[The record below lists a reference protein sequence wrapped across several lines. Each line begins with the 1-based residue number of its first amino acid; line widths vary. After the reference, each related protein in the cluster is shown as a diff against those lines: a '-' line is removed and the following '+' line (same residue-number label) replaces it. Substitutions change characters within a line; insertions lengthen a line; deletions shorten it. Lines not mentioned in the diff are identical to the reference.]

1 MGTGGKSFVK
11 GATAGKTGRAA
22 LDLTAE
28 RTRLARLQADR
39 LAMENDLR
47 RGDLV
52 EVSAVRER
60 WDAVAGIVKRR
71 LLAISSKL
79 APRLLGLRSP
89 AEVKTIIDSEVYAAL
104 EELSSGGVKPNRAK
118 RRAKR

>member
-1 MGTGGKSFVK
+1 
-11 GATAGKTGRAA
+11 
-22 LDLTAE
+22 
-28 RTRLARLQADR
+28 
-39 LAMENDLR
+39 MENDLR

-79 APRLLGLRSP
+79 APRLLRLRSP
-89 AEVKTIIDSEVYAAL
+89 AEVRTIIDSEVYTC
-104 EELSSGGVKPNRAK
+104 GP
-118 RRAKR
+118 RRAFLGRRERTARRGEAVMSEQVRLPSRLVCAVPQAAR